1 MVPFKQTPTPN
12 NRILSRRLRM
22 RRQLLLATC
31 GFFFALVFTVASPVG
46 ADYLPEDQNAEE
58 TLSGYERMKHYLES
72 DNFVLS
78 RLELRKHS
86 GNPVVDLGEIAESK
100 KNSKRLR
107 RRAIRS
113 LALYPNAV
121 EQVEDMLLSMRPNRP
136 LFEEVLLAY
145 AQLSGEEGVET
156 VDVYTAHRI
165 QNVRMAAVMALGRFG
180 GQTGYEK
187 LLGLAGSEKSPE
199 IQDIIRTYID

>member
-1 MVPFKQTPTPN
+1 
-12 NRILSRRLRM
+12 
-22 RRQLLLATC
+22 
-31 GFFFALVFTVASPVG
+31 
-46 ADYLPEDQNAEE
+46 
-58 TLSGYERMKHYLES
+58 
-72 DNFVLS
+72 
-78 RLELRKHS
+78 
-86 GNPVVDLGEIAESK
+86 
-100 KNSKRLR
+100 
-107 RRAIRS
+107 

>member
-1 MVPFKQTPTPN
+1 MVQLETLLFSPADRNTYRDQA
-12 NRILSRRLRM
+12 SRS
-22 RRQLLLATC
+22 LLVAAC
-31 GFFFALVFTVASPVG
+31 CFVFSLVFTVASPVG
-46 ADYLPEDQNAEE
+46 ADYLPENQSAEE
-58 TLSGYERMKHYLES
+58 TLSGYERMKHFLES
-72 DNFVLS
+72 DAFVLS

-86 GNPVVDLGEIAESK
+86 GSPIEDLGQIANSK
-100 KNSKRLR
+100 KNSKRIR

-113 LALYPNAV
+113 LALYPNAI
-121 EQVEDMLLSMRPNRP
+121 EQVEEMLSNTRPHRP

-156 VDVYTAHRI
+156 IDVYTAHRI

-187 LLGLAGSEKSPE
+187 LLGIADAEESPK
-199 IQDIIRTYID
+199 IQEIIRTYID